1 MKRLLLIVAA
11 LLACGLIAAGCGDDD
26 DDNGSDSPAAA
37 ETTPTDTTG
46 DVGSVEDAVEA
57 CKDGVEQTAG
67 ELSEDLRNDLEQLCE
82 DAAAGDEEEIREASI
97 DICRRVAEEVVPEG
111 PGRDQALEACESAGG
126 PQP

>member
-1 MKRLLLIVAA
+1 MKRLVLIVVA

-37 ETTPTDTTG
+37 ETTPTDTTSE
-46 DVGSVEDAVEA
+46 DLGSAEDAVEA

-82 DAAAGDEEEIREASI
+82 DAADGDEEEIREASI

-111 PGRDQALEACESAGG
+111 SGRDQALEACESAGG
-126 PQP
+126 P